1 MIHTARRLRSWC
13 KWQTSKRD
21 LRWRSP
27 TTWWTTYRSSSP
39 TNLPWIVGIFLSST
53 SKFTAYVYSCTCWAF
68 PTSWDPL
75 VSWLSTTFSP
85 RRRRR
90 TSPRSTRCN
99 WTQFPRY
106 FMVSGNFAVD
116 NISLSLI
123 ISNSVYPY
131 FRFYVGPGGLS
142 RQIILWNELFL
153 RVLTLW
159 QDTLITHIARRFLIP
174 CLV

>member
-75 VSWLSTTFSP
+75 VSWLSTAFSP

-90 TSPRSTRCN
+90 TLPRSTRCN

-106 FMVSGNFAVD
+106 FMVSGDFAVD
-116 NISLSLI
+116 NLKFNLLFSLLFSFSISGFTSVPA
-123 ISNSVYPY
+123 VYPDRLSY
-131 FRFYVGPGGLS
+131 GTSYSQGYWLYGKIPLQPIQQEDFRY
-142 RQIILWNELFL
+142 
-153 RVLTLW
+153 
-159 QDTLITHIARRFLIP
+159 HA
-174 CLV
+174 